1 MQFMADIYL
10 TCEACGG
17 KRFKDEVLNVTFQ
30 EKNISEVLDMTIDE
44 AIMFFDKT
52 KQNTIIKRLL
62 TKLQPLQDVGLGYLK
77 MGQPSNTLSGGEAQ
91 RIKLASFLTI
101 GDKNNH
107 SLFIFDEPTIGLHMY
122 DISKLLDSLN
132 ALIENGHTVLI
143 IEHNSEIIK
152 SADWIIDLGP
162 EGGDKGGEIV
172 FEGTPEEL
180 INSKISYTGKYLKSK
195 F

>member
-1 MQFMADIYL
+1 MA
-10 TCEACGG
+10 ANV
-17 KRFKDEVLNVTFQ
+17 FKDEVLNVTFQ